1 MIGTRIPLQTGFSL
15 ILNNKPSNKKMKE
28 SIIQFI
34 KSEISNNKLEDFHG
48 DEMLFD
54 SGIIDSLGIMRLVSF
69 IEKESQKK
77 IPYQDL
83 TVENFSTVNRI
94 VDYLSRDSY

>member
-1 MIGTRIPLQTGFSL
+1 
-15 ILNNKPSNKKMKE
+15 MKE

-34 KSEISNNKLEDFHG
+34 RSEISNKKLEDFDG

-54 SGIIDSLGIMRLVSF
+54 TGIIDSLGVMRLISF
-69 IEKESQKK
+69 IENESQKK

-83 TVENFSTVNRI
+83 TVENFSTVNKI
-94 VDYLSRDSY
+94 VAYLSRNSF

>member
-1 MIGTRIPLQTGFSL
+1 
-15 ILNNKPSNKKMKE
+15 MKE

-34 KSEISNNKLEDFHG
+34 KSEISNKKLEDING

-54 SGIIDSLGIMRLVSF
+54 SGIIDSLGIMRLIAF
-69 IEKESQKK
+69 IENESQEK

-94 VDYLSRDSY
+94 VAYLSHKS

>member
-1 MIGTRIPLQTGFSL
+1 MDRRICHYRSTINLP
-15 ILNNKPSNKKMKE
+15 KKMKE

-34 KSEISNNKLEDFHG
+34 KSEISNKKLEDFNG

-54 SGIIDSLGIMRLVSF
+54 SGIIDSLGIMRLISF
-69 IEKESQKK
+69 IENESQKK

-83 TVENFSTVNRI
+83 TADNFSTVNRI
-94 VDYLSRDSY
+94 VAYLSRDSF

>member
-1 MIGTRIPLQTGFSL
+1 
-15 ILNNKPSNKKMKE
+15 MKE

-34 KSEISNNKLEDFHG
+34 KSEISNKKLEDVNG

-54 SGIIDSLGIMRLVSF
+54 SGIIDSLGIMRLIAF
-69 IEKESQKK
+69 IENESQKK

-94 VDYLSRDSY
+94 VAYLSHKS

>member
-1 MIGTRIPLQTGFSL
+1 MIGTRILLQTGFSL

-34 KSEISNNKLEDFHG
+34 KSEISNNKLEDLNG